1 MPSIMGVFDA
11 LCDSKV
17 SIYET
22 EIPKQNLPKKGSHAN
37 NFANLSANVIKI
49 LSNVPD
55 EEINKNFSSEDNLH
69 KKVARKSSRSSP
81 EKTINRS
88 TENSEI
94 ISPNVQKML
103 SNLPETELVISTHT
117 EEKKLNSSPVNGNKN
132 ESFNGVKVS
141 TSENNIGD
149 RKDTCDVLNSK
160 SDSDLK
166 CSAAGFNNNNNN
178 TNSNSEDVEC
188 PRLPLGSYLHTTST
202 GIASRTPVGRK
213 NLGKYLQVS
222 SNNIY
227 TRKIIPTNF
236 DHINLLKRHILQKC
250 SHSDFQN

>member
-11 LCDSKV
+11 LCDSRV

-22 EIPKQNLPKKGSHAN
+22 ELSKQNLPKKGIHHAN

-55 EEINKNFSSEDNLH
+55 EEINKNFASEDSH
-69 KKVARKSSRSSP
+69 KKTTRKSPRTSP

-103 SNLPETELVISTHT
+103 SNLPETELVITTHT
-117 EEKKLNSSPVNGNKN
+117 EEKRLDGSSVNKN

-141 TSENNIGD
+141 ASENSIGD
-149 RKDTCDVLNSK
+149 RKGTCEVYNSK

-166 CSAAGFNNNNNN
+166 CSAAGFNNNN
-178 TNSNSEDVEC
+178 NSNSEDVEC

-213 NLGKYLQVS
+213 NLGKYLQVM
-222 SNNIY
+222 
-227 TRKIIPTNF
+227 IIF
-236 DHINLLKRHILQKC
+236 Y
-250 SHSDFQN
+250 F